1 MKLDGLECFL
11 EVARQRNMTAAA
23 KVLNMAQSTVSE
35 RIRQLEEHLGTPLF
49 ERSAG
54 DRRLKLTA
62 AGKRLRSIAC
72 RLSSVTLDIQRE
84 ARAHRA
90 KPEPAH
96 IGVNES
102 VAHVWLGSWLARLRI
117 EQPQLAFDVKVGT
130 TDELDAM
137 MVGGAL
143 DLAIGTRAFGYPPKE
158 KRRRLAPLSMV
169 FVGDARRHSKPDYS
183 LRELASEGLITFQI
197 HSAPQRALRELL
209 RAEGLEAC
217 RVDTVSSVAIML
229 RLVEEGAGVA
239 TLPRI
244 LIENSRCPHLRI
256 LRCRDE
262 LRPLPLWLS
271 WRTPRAGRQLP
282 DAVQS
287 LLAFVEQTP
296 GLAPLE

>member
-1 MKLDGLECFL
+1 MKLDELECFL
-11 EVARQRNMTAAA
+11 EVAQQRNMTAAA
-23 KVLNMAQSTVSE
+23 KVLNLAQSTVSE
-35 RIRQLEEHLGTPLF
+35 RIRQLEKHLGTPLF

-72 RLSSVTLDIQRE
+72 RLSSVTLDIRRE

-90 KPEPAH
+90 KPDPVH

-102 VAHVWLGSWLARLRI
+102 VAHIWLGSWLARLRI
-117 EQPQLAFDVKVGT
+117 EQPQLALDVKVGT

-143 DLAIGTRAFGYPPKE
+143 DLAIGTRAFGYPPKQ
-158 KRRRLAPLSMV
+158 KRRQLAPLPMV
-169 FVGDARRHSKPDYS
+169 FVGNSRRHSRPEYS
-183 LRELASEGLITFQI
+183 LRELASEGLITFQLR
-197 HSAPQRALRELL
+197 SAPQRALHELL
-209 RAEGLEAC
+209 RADGLEGC

-244 LIENSRCPHLRI
+244 LIEQSKSRPLRI

-271 WRTPRAGRQLP
+271 WRSKHSGRQLP
-282 DAVQS
+282 DALQS

-296 GLAPLE
+296 GLAPLK